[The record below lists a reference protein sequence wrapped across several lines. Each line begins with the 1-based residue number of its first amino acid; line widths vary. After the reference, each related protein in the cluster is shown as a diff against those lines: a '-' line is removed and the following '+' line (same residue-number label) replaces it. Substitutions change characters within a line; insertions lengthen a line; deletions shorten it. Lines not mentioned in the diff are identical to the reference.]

1 MTAVTGS
8 LAQALAVEP
17 RDGALVGRVHDGW
30 DVFGIPHGGYLL
42 ALMGNAVLQGSGRP
56 DLFSLTVHYLRKAA
70 VGPITFE
77 VTEVGGS
84 RRFTTVTVAARQ
96 DGVVVLSAMASVGDR
111 STIEGPAWAHTP
123 APVLPEG
130 SLTPPAGDPAVG
142 YTAPGVAE
150 RLGLRLEAASTLFAR
165 GETGA
170 EARLRGV
177 LGPTPGER
185 TDQLLALVA
194 CDLTPPAVWNALGAA
209 GWVPTVELTAHVRAR
224 PAPGPLTV
232 DVVTTHVSD
241 GFLNEDALV
250 FDVTGALVVQSRQ
263 LARWTSPNG

>member
-1 MTAVTGS
+1 MTTDS
-8 LAQALAVEP
+8 LALAVAVEGG
-17 RDGALVGRVHDGW
+17 DGGELTGRVHDGW
-30 DVFGIPHGGYLL
+30 DVFGIPHGGYLA
-42 ALMGNAVLQGSGRP
+42 ALMGNAVLQATGRP

-77 VTEVGGS
+77 VAEVAGS
-84 RRFTTVTVAARQ
+84 RRFTTVTAVARQ
-96 DGVVVLSAMASVGDR
+96 RGAVVLSTMASVGDR
-111 STIEGPAWAHTP
+111 TAIEGPEWSVAS
-123 APVLPEG
+123 APVLAEAQL
-130 SLTPPAGDPAVG
+130 SPPAGDPLLGYDTPAV
-142 YTAPGVAE
+142 AA
-150 RLGLRLEAASTLFAR
+150 RLALRIEAASALFAR

-177 LGPTPGER
+177 LTPSPGEV

-194 CDLTPPAVWNALGAA
+194 CDLTPPAVWNALGMS

-232 DVVTTHVSD
+232 DVQTTHVSD

-250 FDVTGALVVQSRQ
+250 FDSGGALVVQSRQ
-263 LARWTSPNG
+263 LARWTSPNA